1 LCRVR
6 ARIPG
11 HGGSEP
17 GDRVGTTLVDT
28 PYGARSEEMARQ
40 ARPAVLGGTPKDPL
54 PELPIGRCLVPRA
67 EDGIPTEFPLGMD
80 GRRIFVLVVRF
91 EDRRCPGCTGQG
103 PQRPGRA
110 RSRRRIP
117 MAPAAAPAPSTDA
130 ATEAATGVR

>member
-1 LCRVR
+1 MAEQEEHLDVELVCQPLDRQLGMDRLGHDARAAPAALCRVR

-11 HGGSEP
+11 HGGSQP

-40 ARPAVLGGTPKDPL
+40 ARPAVLGGTPKGPL

-67 EDGIPTEFPLGMD
+67 EDGIPTEFALGMD
-80 GRRIFVLVVRF
+80 GRRIFFFVVSF

-103 PQRPGRA
+103 
-110 RSRRRIP
+110 
-117 MAPAAAPAPSTDA
+117 
-130 ATEAATGVR
+130 